1 MGVQMPQDNDEV
13 MAVGKQARDKL
24 AAQFTNHPVVSL
36 IDIGYDQESSPQIV
50 LRVHIRRSITKA
62 ALGIPDEIDGIPVCL
77 VIGDYHPE

>member
-1 MGVQMPQDNDEV
+1 MPQDNDEV

-24 AAQFTNHPVVSL
+24 AAQFINHPVVSL
-36 IDIGYDQESSPQIV
+36 IDIGYNQESSPQSASIV
-50 LRVHIRRSITKA
+50 LRVHIRRSTTKS